1 MVVGEGKK
9 ERKKV
14 RKKKKK
20 KNNNNKVTK
29 THIVGTIENSL

>member
-1 MVVGEGKK
+1 MNE

-20 KNNNNKVTK
+20 EE
-29 THIVGTIENSL
+29 IEGMKHNEDTELRISHSTA

>member
-29 THIVGTIENSL
+29 THIVGTFENSL